1 MSDAALVTK
10 TPPDGFDED
19 GVQVVSSSALGV
31 LARGEVEAQLDAAHK
46 YRRSIQRFT
55 RDTLSLATITQD
67 VAESCLYAVPR
78 DGKMIAGPSVRLA
91 EIAASCYGNMHVAAR
106 IVDVTDKEVVAQ
118 GVVWDL
124 EKNLRVS
131 VETRRRIT
139 KKSGARY
146 SDDMITTTG
155 NAAAS
160 IALRNAIFR
169 VIPRALIGPIYDQ
182 VKKVAVGDAQTLI
195 ARRGQILERLARI
208 GVSLDRVLARLGKV
222 GPEDIGLDDLEVLI
236 ALGAAVKNGDQNI
249 DDAFPAPAAAVPG
262 TAPGEEG
269 KRISMKGN
277 KPKADEPKPET
288 KPEPPPAERQ
298 PGDD

>member
-1 MSDAALVTK
+1 MNEAALAEV
-10 TPPDGFDED
+10 FDDD
-19 GVQVVSSSALGV
+19 GVQVVSSSAIGV
-31 LARGEVEAQLDAAHK
+31 IAKGEVEAQLDAAHK
-46 YRRSIQRFT
+46 YRRSIQRFN

-106 IVDVTDKEVVAQ
+106 VVDVTDKEVVAQ

-124 EKNLRVS
+124 ERNLRVS

-139 KKSGARY
+139 NKSGKRY
-146 SDDMITTTG
+146 SDDMVTTTG
-155 NAAAS
+155 NAACS

-182 VKKVAVGDAQTLI
+182 VKKVAVGDAQTLV

-222 GPEDIGLDDLEVLI
+222 GTEDIGLDDLEVLI

-249 DDAFPAPAAAVPG
+249 DDAFPQPAAAVPP
-262 TAPGEEG
+262 TAPGDEG
-269 KRISMKGN
+269 KRISMKGK
-277 KPKADEPKPET
+277 KPDEPPAKADA
-288 KPEPPPAERQ
+288 PPPEAKGRQ